1 MKLVENKL
9 LELIK
14 QNGNIVSESDFIML
28 EQRLDIDDKDLKF
41 AFKELIKQNKIMSVW
56 VNPIT
61 HLCVNK
67 KDFEHYEI
75 GYSVIYPKYDLDE
88 LWL

>member
-14 QNGNIVSESDFIML
+14 QN
-28 EQRLDIDDKDLKF
+28 
-41 AFKELIKQNKIMSVW
+41 KIMSVW
-56 VNPIT
+56 VNPNT

>member
-14 QNGNIVSESDFIML
+14 QN
-28 EQRLDIDDKDLKF
+28 
-41 AFKELIKQNKIMSVW
+41 KIMSVW
-56 VNPIT
+56 VNPST